1 MKPMQIAALAVIAV
15 FYIAYFT
22 KMILQRRK
30 GVKTDQIGKGSKPRK
45 VLVIEILMKIA
56 TYCIVVVEV
65 ISIICNFRMWKSSYA
80 WIGIGVAA
88 LGVLIFI
95 VAMVT
100 MRDSW
105 RAGIPEKD
113 KTELVTT
120 GIYRIS
126 RNPAFL
132 GFDLM
137 YIGLLITFFNYLHLI
152 FVLYAVVMLHLQ
164 ILQEEKFLTAT
175 FGEKYTEYK
184 KKTGRYFI
192 I

>member
-1 MKPMQIAALAVIAV
+1 MKPIQITAIAVLTV

-30 GVKTDQIGKGSKPRK
+30 GVKTDQIGKGNKPRK
-45 VLVIEILMKIA
+45 LLVIERLMKIA
-56 TYCIVVVEV
+56 TYSIVAVEV
-65 ISIICNFRMWKSSYA
+65 ISIIWNFRMWKSSYS

-88 LGVLIFI
+88 LGVLVFI
-95 VAMVT
+95 VAMAT
-100 MRDSW
+100 MGDSW

-113 KTELVTT
+113 KTGLVTT

-137 YIGLLITFFNYLHLI
+137 YLGVLIAFFNYLHLI
-152 FVLYAVVMLHLQ
+152 FVRKLQVQVGHLH
-164 ILQEEKFLTAT
+164 
-175 FGEKYTEYK
+175 
-184 KKTGRYFI
+184 GRNS
-192 I
+192 